1 MVADFPFPSAHL
13 QNQQLSDVK
22 INSWDDSKFIIIVID
37 VLISTWVLSPLVSS
51 MLVISTQW
59 C

>member
-1 MVADFPFPSAHL
+1 MIADFPFPSARL

-22 INSWDDSKFIIIVID
+22 INSWDDGKFIIIVID

-51 MLVISTQW
+51 MLVISTP
-59 C
+59 